1 MIQSERPGLLCGRQ
15 KEGGERL
22 FRQIRR
28 KAAPFSFIYRP

>member
-1 MIQSERPGLLCGRQ
+1 MIQSEQPGFLCGR
-15 KEGGERL
+15 KKKGERL